1 MFNKKRAAFQSGR
14 TALNIKSIHKGMKKY
29 ITTEE
34 LRDIVSELAGN
45 FMENERYD
53 ITITL
58 SHFTSRDD
66 LTVSVQDK
74 ESAYETIS
82 NESYTII
89 GVPCDSIDISR
100 NIKEAIKQHEAKM
113 AKANNETE
121 SPIEL

>member
-1 MFNKKRAAFQSGR
+1 
-14 TALNIKSIHKGMKKY
+14 MKKY
-29 ITTEE
+29 ITNEE

-45 FMENERYD
+45 FMKNERYD

-66 LTVSVQDK
+66 LTFSVQDK
-74 ESAYETIS
+74 ESAYEIIS

-89 GVPCDSIDISR
+89 GAPCDAIDISR
-100 NIKEAIKQHEAKM
+100 NIKEAIKQHEAEK